1 MGNLL
6 VSVHFKA
13 ANKNDMSVEIRLSL
27 NFRICIKRLGM
38 LINYYKEVGL
48 VSACRVK
55 NTFFDRTRRSHFT
68 VFVI

>member
-27 NFRICIKRLGM
+27 NFRICIKGLGM
-38 LINYYKEVGL
+38 LIKYYK
-48 VSACRVK
+48 
-55 NTFFDRTRRSHFT
+55 
-68 VFVI
+68 